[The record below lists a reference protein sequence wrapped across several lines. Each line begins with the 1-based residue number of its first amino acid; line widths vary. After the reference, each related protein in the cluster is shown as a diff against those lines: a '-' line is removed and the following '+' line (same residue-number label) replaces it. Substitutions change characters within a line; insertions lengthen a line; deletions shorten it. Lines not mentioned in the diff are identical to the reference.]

1 MKSHARVVII
11 GGGIGGLSA
20 LYHLIQEGWND
31 IVLLERNELTSG
43 TTWHSAAQCPSLA
56 FNQLLLLLRDY
67 TIKLYKELADDPL
80 YPINYHYST
89 GGMRLLTNQT
99 HVDEA
104 HHIMSVAKGLGLEF
118 DLLDAAE
125 AKQRNPFLNINGV
138 LAALWDERDGDIDP
152 AQLCQALAARSRR
165 AGAIIHR
172 NTPVTGLAQKP
183 NGEWLVTTDNGK
195 VTTEH
200 IVVAAGY
207 RVNEVGAL
215 MGIKYPVIAME
226 HMYFITEDIP
236 DLTVRDDRIPMVRCP
251 RDTFYMR
258 QEKKGLLVGVYE
270 HDCKT
275 FGMDGIDPDF
285 VSALCPDDLDRLLPR
300 MEPIFARLPCL
311 QEVGIKAVVNGP
323 ISYAADAGPLV
334 GKQPGIRNCWSMNG
348 LRVGIGEGGGY
359 GKMLAQMMVHGETEW
374 DTWQLDPRRIT
385 SFANTEYTA
394 LKSIEDYQHEFRWR
408 LPDEH
413 RPAGRPAK
421 ASPLYPVL
429 KERGAEFGLVN
440 GWERTTF
447 YKPDAEF
454 VESHGY
460 AFQNWHS
467 VVGAEIK
474 ALTRNAGL
482 AELSGF
488 NHFRISGTDALYW
501 LSGLTCSPV
510 SSNTGKASLC
520 YFLTDKGNISGE
532 ATIVPLPGDDIFYG
546 SAATAEYH
554 DMDWLTERLPEGSDI
569 RVESHTNTHTLLVI
583 AGPKTRN
590 LLAAVSPRTKW
601 GQPDFPLLTA
611 QPCFI
616 GHVEALAIAI
626 SYSGEQAF
634 ELHVPNSQ
642 LYAAYEILRKAGEAF
657 GLTHFGMY
665 AIDSMRMEKGYGHWK
680 SDFITEFNPVEAG
693 LDRFVD
699 MRKEFPGKAGLK
711 ARISAG
717 NRKQRVLLKLDSTHA
732 PAQLGEGV
740 FLDGKPVG
748 SITSAA
754 WGYRTQKNLAMAYVN
769 PAHAAEGAILEVL
782 LIGQSTR
789 AIVCKPC
796 LFDPENT
803 LPRGVA

>member
-56 FNQLLLLLRDY
+56 FNQFLLLLLRDY
-67 TIKLYKELADDPL
+67 TIKLYKELADDPV

-125 AKQRNPFLNINGV
+125 AKQRNPFLNIHGV

-285 VSALCPDDLDRLLPR
+285 VSALCPDDLDRAAAQDGADLCSSALFAGSWHQGSGQWPDLLCR
-300 MEPIFARLPCL
+300 GCRT
-311 QEVGIKAVVNGP
+311 
-323 ISYAADAGPLV
+323 AG
-334 GKQPGIRNCWSMNG
+334 G
-348 LRVGIGEGGGY
+348 
-359 GKMLAQMMVHGETEW
+359 
-374 DTWQLDPRRIT
+374 
-385 SFANTEYTA
+385 
-394 LKSIEDYQHEFRWR
+394 
-408 LPDEH
+408 
-413 RPAGRPAK
+413 
-421 ASPLYPVL
+421 
-429 KERGAEFGLVN
+429 
-440 GWERTTF
+440 
-447 YKPDAEF
+447 
-454 VESHGY
+454 
-460 AFQNWHS
+460 
-467 VVGAEIK
+467 
-474 ALTRNAGL
+474 
-482 AELSGF
+482 
-488 NHFRISGTDALYW
+488 
-501 LSGLTCSPV
+501 
-510 SSNTGKASLC
+510 
-520 YFLTDKGNISGE
+520 
-532 ATIVPLPGDDIFYG
+532 
-546 SAATAEYH
+546 
-554 DMDWLTERLPEGSDI
+554 
-569 RVESHTNTHTLLVI
+569 
-583 AGPKTRN
+583 
-590 LLAAVSPRTKW
+590 
-601 GQPDFPLLTA
+601 
-611 QPCFI
+611 
-616 GHVEALAIAI
+616 
-626 SYSGEQAF
+626 
-634 ELHVPNSQ
+634 
-642 LYAAYEILRKAGEAF
+642 
-657 GLTHFGMY
+657 
-665 AIDSMRMEKGYGHWK
+665 
-680 SDFITEFNPVEAG
+680 
-693 LDRFVD
+693 
-699 MRKEFPGKAGLK
+699 
-711 ARISAG
+711 
-717 NRKQRVLLKLDSTHA
+717 
-732 PAQLGEGV
+732 
-740 FLDGKPVG
+740 
-748 SITSAA
+748 
-754 WGYRTQKNLAMAYVN
+754 
-769 PAHAAEGAILEVL
+769 
-782 LIGQSTR
+782 
-789 AIVCKPC
+789 
-796 LFDPENT
+796 
-803 LPRGVA
+803 